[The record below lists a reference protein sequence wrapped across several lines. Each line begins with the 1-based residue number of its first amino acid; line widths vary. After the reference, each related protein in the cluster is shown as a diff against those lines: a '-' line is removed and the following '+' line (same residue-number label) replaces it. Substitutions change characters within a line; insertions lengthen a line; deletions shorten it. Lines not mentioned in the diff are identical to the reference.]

1 MTGTKK
7 WNAEITITEVGRE
20 VTAEARLRG
29 DASGPLVGHGSAVCK
44 PTDANVPAIGDELA
58 AARAFSDLSH
68 QLLQNAAQDIE
79 AHTRQ
84 HQPVDGLRV

>member
-7 WNAEITITEVGRE
+7 WNAEITIHEVGRE

-29 DASGPLVGHGSAVCK
+29 ENSGSLVGHGSAIRK
-44 PTDANVPAIGDELA
+44 ATDENVPAIGDELA

-68 QLLQNAAQDIE
+68 QLLHNAAEDIE

-84 HQPVDGLRV
+84 PVENLRM

>member
-7 WNAEITITEVGRE
+7 WTTEITITEVGRE
-20 VTAEARLRG
+20 VTAEARLHG
-29 DASGPLVGHGSAVCK
+29 ENSGSLVGYGSAICK
-44 PTDANVPAIGDELA
+44 VTDANVPAIGDELA

-68 QLLQNAAQDIE
+68 QLLHNAAEDIE

-84 HQPVDGLRV
+84 PVDHLRV

>member
-29 DASGPLVGHGSAVCK
+29 ENSGSLVGHGTAIRK
-44 PTDANVPAIGDELA
+44 ATDAHVPAIGDELA

-68 QLLQNAAQDIE
+68 QLVHHAAEDIE

-84 HQPVDGLRV
+84 PVDHLRV